1 MLRKKAKVVAKEA
14 DKLILDFERETSC
27 KECKNIFC
35 GAKREGK
42 IILRTK
48 DDFKIGEEVELVL
61 RGSSL
66 VLLSVIIFLIPTLL
80 FIGVIILFNK
90 EGTFLSFSLG
100 LGSLFFYFLLLKF
113 ILRSKL
119 KDRFSCQ
126 LVRKEAE

>member
-1 MLRKKAKVVAKEA
+1 MFKKKAKVIAKE
-14 DKLILDFERETSC
+14 DNKLILDFEREASC

-35 GAKREGK
+35 GAEREGR
-42 IILRTK
+42 IILK
-48 DDFKIGEEVELVL
+48 ANDDFRVGEEVELVL

-66 VLLSVIIFLIPTLL
+66 VALSIIIFLIPALL

-126 LVRKEAE
+126 LVRKE